1 MPKLFLVATPIG
13 NLEDISLRALRVL
26 AEVKLIAAED
36 TRKTRKLLS
45 AYKIKTPLTS
55 YHEHNKK
62 SKLPYL
68 LERLEQADIALVSE
82 AGLPGISD
90 PGYDLVLAAIDRN
103 IQIIA
108 IPGPSVI
115 PVALAV
121 SGLPADKFI
130 YVGFLPRRKGE
141 RKRSLEAIAQEP
153 WTLIAFE
160 SPHRL
165 RESLKDILEVLGDRR
180 VAVCRELT
188 KVYEEV
194 FRGTLSQ
201 AIAHFAQPKGEF
213 TLVVA
218 GYSARKTEG
227 EIDDAILK
235 ELKRLR
241 RQGLSAKEAV
251 AKLAGASHLSKK
263 ALYRAWI
270 DLKRGLDNKPE

>member
-36 TRKTRKLLS
+36 TRKTRKILNK
-45 AYKIKTPLTS
+45 YKIKTPLTS

-68 LERLEQADIALVSE
+68 LEYLEQDDIALVSE
-82 AGLPGISD
+82 AGMPGISD
-90 PGYDLVLAAIDRN
+90 PGYDLVLAAIEKN
-103 IQIIA
+103 IQVVA
-108 IPGPSVI
+108 IPGPSAL
-115 PVALAV
+115 PVAIAV
-121 SGLPADKFI
+121 SGLPTDKFI
-130 YVGFLPRRKGE
+130 YLGFLPRYKGE
-141 RKRSLEAIAQEP
+141 RKRLIGSVKNAP
-153 WTLIAFE
+153 WTLIVFE
-160 SPHRL
+160 APHRL
-165 RESLKDILEVLGDRR
+165 QESLKDILDVLGDRR

-188 KVYEEV
+188 KVHEEI

-218 GYSARKTEG
+218 GCGTKKSAE
-227 EIDDAILK
+227 EIDDSIIE

-241 RQGLSAKEAV
+241 RKGLSAKEAWARLSGV
-251 AKLAGASHLSKK
+251 THLSRK

-270 DLKRGLDNKPE
+270 DLL

>member
-26 AEVKLIAAED
+26 AEVKIIAAED

-62 SKLPYL
+62 TKLPYL
-68 LERLEQADIALVSE
+68 LERLEREDIALVSE
-82 AGLPGISD
+82 AGMPGISD
-90 PGYDLVLAAIDRN
+90 PGYDLVLAAIEGN
-103 IQIIA
+103 IRVVA
-108 IPGPSVI
+108 IPGPSVL

-121 SGLPADKFI
+121 SGLPTDKFV
-130 YVGFLPRRKGE
+130 YLGFLSRRKGE
-141 RKRSLEAIAQEP
+141 RRRLLEAIAKEP

-160 SPHRL
+160 APHRL
-165 RESLKDILEVLGDRR
+165 QESLKDILDVLGDRR
-180 VAVCRELT
+180 IAVCRELT

-201 AIAHFAQPKGEF
+201 ALAHFTQPRGEF
-213 TLVVA
+213 TLVMA
-218 GYSARKTEG
+218 GYSVRKPEG
-227 EIDDAILK
+227 EVDDSIIE
-235 ELKRLR
+235 ELKKLR
-241 RQGLSAKEAV
+241 RQGLLAKEAV
-251 AKLAGASHLSKK
+251 AELAGASHIYKK

-270 DLKRGLDNKPE
+270 DLL

>member
-1 MPKLFLVATPIG
+1 MPKLFLIATPIG

-26 AEVKLIAAED
+26 GEVKLIAAED

-68 LERLEQADIALVSE
+68 LERLEREDIALVSE
-82 AGLPGISD
+82 AGMPGISD
-90 PGYDLVLAAIDRN
+90 PGYNLVLAAIEKN
-103 IQIIA
+103 IRVVA
-108 IPGPSVI
+108 IPGPSVL

-121 SGLPADKFI
+121 SGLPTDKFV
-130 YVGFLPRRKGE
+130 YLGFLPRRKGE
-141 RKRSLEAIAQEP
+141 RKRLIESVEKEP
-153 WTLIAFE
+153 CTLIVFE
-160 SPHRL
+160 APHRVQ
-165 RESLKDILEVLGDRR
+165 ESLKDILDVLGDRR

-201 AIAHFAQPKGEF
+201 AIAHFKQPKGEF

-218 GYSARKTEG
+218 GYSAKKTEG
-227 EIDDAILK
+227 EIDNSIIE
-235 ELKRLR
+235 ELKKLR
-241 RQGLSAKEAV
+241 RKGLSAKEAV
-251 AKLAGASHLSKK
+251 AQLAGASHISKK

-270 DLKRGLDNKPE
+270 DLL